1 MKNNKGFT
9 IAELLVTFVL
19 VMSIVLALFKV
30 VDHYRERQQNA
41 TSVKEMNS
49 YRNQIVKVV
58 EDDILFNYGGIKE
71 IKGLDKATLE
81 LESGGLEQTDFQQ
94 GIEITFNGV
103 IANTQPNTTNT
114 KKLIVKKNG
123 ILYGEMFY
131 EFPSKFVSAVDDVIY
146 TETQVK
152 KVNQIGEPLPPKE
165 IYSIHIDLTHSELNR
180 IFNINIVAVNNT
192 TTNTDATSE
201 TP

>member
-71 IKGLDKATLE
+71 IKGLDQNDKSLNAIEKAN
-81 LESGGLEQTDFQQ
+81 FQQ
-94 GIEITFNGV
+94 GIEIAFNGV

-131 EFPSKFVSAVDDVIY
+131 EFPSKFVSAIDDVIY
-146 TETQVK
+146 TETQVENVSSEDSLLK
-152 KVNQIGEPLPPKE
+152 KA

-192 TTNTDATSE
+192 TTITDTTNE

>member
-41 TSVKEMNS
+41 TSAKEMNS

-58 EDDILFNYGGIKE
+58 EDDILFNCGGIKE
-71 IKGLDKATLE
+71 IKGLDQNDPSPSLTKIEKAN
-81 LESGGLEQTDFQQ
+81 FQQ
-94 GIEITFNGV
+94 GIEITFNGFV
-103 IANTQPNTTNT
+103 DDNKPII
-114 KKLIVKKNG
+114 KRLIVKKNG
-123 ILYGEMFY
+123 ILYGGRFY

-146 TETQVK
+146 TETQVENVSSDPLLK
-152 KVNQIGEPLPPKE
+152 KA

-192 TTNTDATSE
+192 TTDTTSG

>member
-58 EDDILFNYGGIKE
+58 EDDILFNCEGIKE
-71 IKGLDKATLE
+71 IKGLDQNDDLSLSPIEKA
-81 LESGGLEQTDFQQ
+81 DFQQ
-94 GIEITFNGV
+94 GIEIAFNKLDAKDNP
-103 IANTQPNTTNT
+103 II
-114 KKLIVKKNG
+114 KRLIVKKNG

-146 TETQVK
+146 TETQVENVSSDPLLK
-152 KVNQIGEPLPPKE
+152 KA

-180 IFNINIVAVNNT
+180 IFNINIVAVNT
-192 TTNTDATSE
+192 TTNTDTTE

>member
-58 EDDILFNYGGIKE
+58 EDDILFNCGGIKE
-71 IKGLDKATLE
+71 IKGLDLKPSE
-81 LESGGLEQTDFQQ
+81 EPNSQQ
-94 GIEITFNGV
+94 GIKITFNGV
-103 IANTQPNTTNT
+103 DGNGALIT
-114 KKLIVKKNG
+114 KNLIVKKDG
-123 ILYGEMFY
+123 ILYDDMFY

-146 TETQVK
+146 TET
-152 KVNQIGEPLPPKE
+152 KVSSDDSSLDKA

-180 IFNINIVAVNNT
+180 IFNINIVAVNT
-192 TTNTDATSE
+192 TTNTDTTE

>member
-71 IKGLDKATLE
+71 IKGLDLKPSEA
-81 LESGGLEQTDFQQ
+81 QQ
-94 GIEITFNGV
+94 GIEITFNEV
-103 IANTQPNTTNT
+103 IANAQPNTINT
-114 KKLIVKKNG
+114 KRLIVKKNG
-123 ILYGEMFY
+123 ILYGDMFY

-146 TETQVK
+146 TETQVENVSSDASSLK
-152 KVNQIGEPLPPKE
+152 KV

>member
-41 TSVKEMNS
+41 TSAKEMNS

-58 EDDILFNYGGIKE
+58 EDDILFNCGGIKE
-71 IKGLDKATLE
+71 IKGLDQNDPSPSLTEIEKAN
-81 LESGGLEQTDFQQ
+81 FQQ
-94 GIEITFNGV
+94 GIEITFNGFV
-103 IANTQPNTTNT
+103 DDNKPII
-114 KKLIVKKNG
+114 KRLIVKKNG
-123 ILYGEMFY
+123 ILYGGRFY

-146 TETQVK
+146 TETQVENVSSDPLLK
-152 KVNQIGEPLPPKE
+152 KA

-180 IFNINIVAVNNT
+180 IFNINIVAVNT
-192 TTNTDATSE
+192 TTNTNDTSTGTE
-201 TP
+201 DGQ

>member
-58 EDDILFNYGGIKE
+58 EDDILFNCGGIKE
-71 IKGLDKATLE
+71 IKGLDKSTLE
-81 LESGGLEQTDFQQ
+81 SDGLEQTDFQQ
-94 GIEITFNGV
+94 GIEITFNKV
-103 IANTQPNTTNT
+103 DDEKNTQIT
-114 KKLIVKKNG
+114 KNLIVKKNG
-123 ILYGEMFY
+123 ILYDDMFY

-146 TETQVK
+146 TET
-152 KVNQIGEPLPPKE
+152 KVSSDDSSLDKA

-192 TTNTDATSE
+192 PTDTDTTSE
-201 TP
+201 TQ

>member
-71 IKGLDKATLE
+71 IKGLDQNDISLSPIEKAN
-81 LESGGLEQTDFQQ
+81 FQQ
-94 GIEITFNGV
+94 GIEIAFNKLDAKDNP
-103 IANTQPNTTNT
+103 II
-114 KKLIVKKNG
+114 KRLIVKKNG
-123 ILYGEMFY
+123 ILYDEMFY

-146 TETQVK
+146 TETQVENVSSDPLLK
-152 KVNQIGEPLPPKE
+152 KA

-192 TTNTDATSE
+192 TTDTTSG

>member
-71 IKGLDKATLE
+71 IKGLDLKPSEA
-81 LESGGLEQTDFQQ
+81 QQ
-94 GIEITFNGV
+94 GIEITFNEV

-114 KKLIVKKNG
+114 TNTKRLIVKKNG
-123 ILYGEMFY
+123 ILYGDMFY

>member
-58 EDDILFNYGGIKE
+58 EDDILFNCEGIKE
-71 IKGLDKATLE
+71 IKGLDLKPSE
-81 LESGGLEQTDFQQ
+81 EPNSQQ
-94 GIEITFNGV
+94 GIKITFNGV
-103 IANTQPNTTNT
+103 DDNGVLIAKN
-114 KKLIVKKNG
+114 LIVKKNG
-123 ILYGEMFY
+123 ILYDNMFY

-146 TETQVK
+146 TET
-152 KVNQIGEPLPPKE
+152 KVSSDASSLDKA

-192 TTNTDATSE
+192 PTDTDTTSE

>member
-58 EDDILFNYGGIKE
+58 EDDILFNYRGIKE
-71 IKGLDKATLE
+71 IKGLDQNDLSLSAIEKAN
-81 LESGGLEQTDFQQ
+81 FQQ

-114 KKLIVKKNG
+114 KRLIVKKNG

-146 TETQVK
+146 TETQVENVSSEDPSLK
-152 KVNQIGEPLPPKE
+152 KV

-192 TTNTDATSE
+192 PTITDTTNK

>member
-71 IKGLDKATLE
+71 IKGLDKASLKDAT
-81 LESGGLEQTDFQQ
+81 TDFQQ
-94 GIEITFNGV
+94 GIEITFNKLDAKDNP
-103 IANTQPNTTNT
+103 IT
-114 KKLIVKKNG
+114 KKLIVRKSG
-123 ILYGEMFY
+123 ISYGEMFY

-192 TTNTDATSE
+192 PTNTDTTNE

>member
-71 IKGLDKATLE
+71 IKGLDLKPSEA
-81 LESGGLEQTDFQQ
+81 QQ
-94 GIEITFNGV
+94 GIEITFNEV
-103 IANTQPNTTNT
+103 IANTQPNT
-114 KKLIVKKNG
+114 KRLIVKKNG
-123 ILYGEMFY
+123 ILYGDMFY

-146 TETQVK
+146 TET
-152 KVNQIGEPLPPKE
+152 KVSSDDSSLDKA

-192 TTNTDATSE
+192 TTNTDTTSE

>member
-41 TSVKEMNS
+41 TSAKETNS

-58 EDDILFNYGGIKE
+58 EDDILFNCGGR
-71 IKGLDKATLE
+71 
-81 LESGGLEQTDFQQ
+81 
-94 GIEITFNGV
+94 IEIIFNKLDAKDNK
-103 IANTQPNTTNT
+103 IT
-114 KKLIVKKNG
+114 KKLIVRKSG
-123 ILYGEMFY
+123 ISYGGMFY

-146 TETQVK
+146 TETQVENVSSDSLLK
-152 KVNQIGEPLPPKE
+152 
-165 IYSIHIDLTHSELNR
+165 
-180 IFNINIVAVNNT
+180 
-192 TTNTDATSE
+192 
-201 TP
+201 

>member
-71 IKGLDKATLE
+71 IKGLDLKPSEA
-81 LESGGLEQTDFQQ
+81 QQ
-94 GIEITFNGV
+94 GIEITFNEV
-103 IANTQPNTTNT
+103 IANAQPNTTNT
-114 KKLIVKKNG
+114 KRLIVKKNG
-123 ILYGEMFY
+123 ILYGDMFY

-152 KVNQIGEPLPPKE
+152 NVSSGDSSLDKA

-192 TTNTDATSE
+192 TTNTDATNE
-201 TP
+201 PP

>member
-71 IKGLDKATLE
+71 IKGLDQNDGLSLSPIEKA
-81 LESGGLEQTDFQQ
+81 DFQQ

-103 IANTQPNTTNT
+103 IANAQPNTTNT
-114 KKLIVKKNG
+114 KRLIVKKNG
-123 ILYGEMFY
+123 ILYGDMFY

-152 KVNQIGEPLPPKE
+152 KVNQIGEPLPPKA

>member
-58 EDDILFNYGGIKE
+58 EDDILFNYGGIEE
-71 IKGLDKATLE
+71 IKGLDQNDDLSLSPIEKA
-81 LESGGLEQTDFQQ
+81 DFQQ
-94 GIEITFNGV
+94 GIEIAFNKLDAKDNP
-103 IANTQPNTTNT
+103 II
-114 KKLIVKKNG
+114 KRLIVKKNG
-123 ILYGEMFY
+123 ILYDDIFY

-146 TETQVK
+146 TETQVENVSSDPLLK
-152 KVNQIGEPLPPKE
+152 KA

-192 TTNTDATSE
+192 TTDTTSE

>member
-58 EDDILFNYGGIKE
+58 EDDILFNCEGIKE
-71 IKGLDKATLE
+71 IKGLDLKPSE
-81 LESGGLEQTDFQQ
+81 GPNSQQ
-94 GIEITFNGV
+94 GIKITFNGV
-103 IANTQPNTTNT
+103 DDNGVLIAKN
-114 KKLIVKKNG
+114 LIVKNNG
-123 ILYGEMFY
+123 ILYGDMFY

-152 KVNQIGEPLPPKE
+152 NVSSEDPSLKKA

-192 TTNTDATSE
+192 PTDTDTTSE
-201 TP
+201 TT

>member
-49 YRNQIVKVV
+49 YRNQIVKAV

-71 IKGLDKATLE
+71 IKGLDQNDLSLSPIEKAN
-81 LESGGLEQTDFQQ
+81 FQQ

-114 KKLIVKKNG
+114 KRLIVKKNG
-123 ILYGEMFY
+123 VLYGDMFY

-180 IFNINIVAVNNT
+180 VFNINIVAVNNT
-192 TTNTDATSE
+192 PTITDTTNE

>member
-71 IKGLDKATLE
+71 IKGLDQNDKSLDATEKAN
-81 LESGGLEQTDFQQ
+81 FQQ

-123 ILYGEMFY
+123 ILYGKMFY

-146 TETQVK
+146 TETQVENVSSDPLLK
-152 KVNQIGEPLPPKE
+152 KA

-180 IFNINIVAVNNT
+180 IFNINIVAVNT
-192 TTNTDATSE
+192 TTNTNDTSTGTE
-201 TP
+201 DGQ

>member
-41 TSVKEMNS
+41 TSAKEMNS

-71 IKGLDKATLE
+71 IKGLDLKPSEA
-81 LESGGLEQTDFQQ
+81 QQ
-94 GIEITFNGV
+94 GIEITFNEV

-114 KKLIVKKNG
+114 KRLIVKKNG
-123 ILYGEMFY
+123 ILYDNMFY

-146 TETQVK
+146 TETQVENVSSEDPSLK
-152 KVNQIGEPLPPKE
+152 KV

-192 TTNTDATSE
+192 TTITDATSE

>member
-58 EDDILFNYGGIKE
+58 EDDILFNYGGIEE
-71 IKGLDKATLE
+71 IKGLDQNDDLSLSPIEKA
-81 LESGGLEQTDFQQ
+81 DFQQ
-94 GIEITFNGV
+94 GIEIAFNKLDAKDNP
-103 IANTQPNTTNT
+103 II
-114 KKLIVKKNG
+114 KRLIVKKNG
-123 ILYGEMFY
+123 ILYDDMFY

-146 TETQVK
+146 TETQVENVSSDPLLK
-152 KVNQIGEPLPPKE
+152 KA

-192 TTNTDATSE
+192 TTDTTSG

>member
-41 TSVKEMNS
+41 TSAKEMNS

-71 IKGLDKATLE
+71 IKGLDLKPSEA
-81 LESGGLEQTDFQQ
+81 QQ
-94 GIEITFNGV
+94 GIEITFNEV
-103 IANTQPNTTNT
+103 IANAQPNTPNT
-114 KKLIVKKNG
+114 KRLIVKKNG
-123 ILYGEMFY
+123 ILYGDMFY

-180 IFNINIVAVNNT
+180 VFNINIVAVNNNP
-192 TTNTDATSE
+192 TNTDTTSE

>member
-19 VMSIVLALFKV
+19 VMSIVLALFKL

-71 IKGLDKATLE
+71 IKGLDQNDLSLSAIEKAN
-81 LESGGLEQTDFQQ
+81 FQQ
-94 GIEITFNGV
+94 GIEITFNEV
-103 IANTQPNTTNT
+103 IANTQPNT
-114 KKLIVKKNG
+114 KRLIVKKNG
-123 ILYGEMFY
+123 ILYDNMFY

-146 TETQVK
+146 TETQVEKVSSEDPSLK
-152 KVNQIGEPLPPKE
+152 KA

-192 TTNTDATSE
+192 PTNTDATSE

>member
-41 TSVKEMNS
+41 TSAKEMNS

-58 EDDILFNYGGIKE
+58 EDDILFNCGGIKE
-71 IKGLDKATLE
+71 IKGLDQNDPSPSLTEIEKAN
-81 LESGGLEQTDFQQ
+81 FQQ
-94 GIEITFNGV
+94 GIEITFNGFV
-103 IANTQPNTTNT
+103 DDNKPII
-114 KKLIVKKNG
+114 KRLIVKKNG
-123 ILYGEMFY
+123 ILYGGRFY

-146 TETQVK
+146 TETQVENVSSEDSSLK
-152 KVNQIGEPLPPKE
+152 KA

-180 IFNINIVAVNNT
+180 IFNINIVAVNT
-192 TTNTDATSE
+192 TTNTDTTSE

>member
-71 IKGLDKATLE
+71 IKGLDLKPSEA
-81 LESGGLEQTDFQQ
+81 QQ
-94 GIEITFNGV
+94 GIEITFNEV

-114 KKLIVKKNG
+114 KRLIVKKNG
-123 ILYGEMFY
+123 ILYGDMFY

-146 TETQVK
+146 TETQVENVSSEVPLLK
-152 KVNQIGEPLPPKE
+152 KA

-192 TTNTDATSE
+192 PTNTDATSE

>member
-71 IKGLDKATLE
+71 IKGLDKSTLE
-81 LESGGLEQTDFQQ
+81 SDGLEQTDFQQ
-94 GIEITFNGV
+94 GIEITFNKV
-103 IANTQPNTTNT
+103 IANTKPNTTNT
-114 KKLIVKKNG
+114 KRLIVKKNG
-123 ILYGEMFY
+123 ILYDDIFY

-146 TETQVK
+146 TET
-152 KVNQIGEPLPPKE
+152 KVSSDDSSLDKA

-192 TTNTDATSE
+192 PTDTNTTSQ

>member
-71 IKGLDKATLE
+71 IKGLDKSTLE
-81 LESGGLEQTDFQQ
+81 SDGLEQTDFQQ
-94 GIEITFNGV
+94 GIEITFNKV
-103 IANTQPNTTNT
+103 IANTQPNTTNP
-114 KKLIVKKNG
+114 KRLIVKKNG
-123 ILYGEMFY
+123 ILYDNMFY

-146 TETQVK
+146 TET
-152 KVNQIGEPLPPKE
+152 KVSSDDSSLDKA

-192 TTNTDATSE
+192 PTDTDTTSE

>member
-71 IKGLDKATLE
+71 IKGLDLKPSEA
-81 LESGGLEQTDFQQ
+81 QQ
-94 GIEITFNGV
+94 GIEITFNEV
-103 IANTQPNTTNT
+103 IANTQTNTTNT
-114 KKLIVKKNG
+114 KNLIVKKNG
-123 ILYGEMFY
+123 ILYGDMFY

-146 TETQVK
+146 TETQVENVSSEVPLLK
-152 KVNQIGEPLPPKE
+152 KA

-192 TTNTDATSE
+192 PTNTDTTSE
-201 TP
+201 TPSP

>member
-71 IKGLDKATLE
+71 IKGLDQNDISLSPIEKAN
-81 LESGGLEQTDFQQ
+81 FQQ
-94 GIEITFNGV
+94 GIEITFNKV
-103 IANTQPNTTNT
+103 DDEKNTQITQN
-114 KKLIVKKNG
+114 LIVKKNG
-123 ILYGEMFY
+123 ILYGDMFY

-146 TETQVK
+146 TET
-152 KVNQIGEPLPPKE
+152 KVSSDDSSLDKA

-180 IFNINIVAVNNT
+180 IFNINIVAVNT
-192 TTNTDATSE
+192 TTNTDTTE

>member
-1 MKNNKGFT
+1 
-9 IAELLVTFVL
+9 
-19 VMSIVLALFKV
+19 MSIVLALFKV

-58 EDDILFNYGGIKE
+58 EDDILFNYRGIKE
-71 IKGLDKATLE
+71 IKGLDQNDISLSPIEKAN
-81 LESGGLEQTDFQQ
+81 FQQ
-94 GIEITFNGV
+94 GIEITFNEV
-103 IANTQPNTTNT
+103 IANTQPNTINT
-114 KKLIVKKNG
+114 KRLIVKKNG
-123 ILYGEMFY
+123 ILYDDMFY

-192 TTNTDATSE
+192 PTDTDTTSE

>member
-71 IKGLDKATLE
+71 IKGLDQNDISLSPIEKAN
-81 LESGGLEQTDFQQ
+81 FQQ
-94 GIEITFNGV
+94 GIEITFNEV
-103 IANTQPNTTNT
+103 IANTQPNTTNP
-114 KKLIVKKNG
+114 KRLIVKKNG
-123 ILYGEMFY
+123 ILYGDMFY

-146 TETQVK
+146 TET
-152 KVNQIGEPLPPKE
+152 KVSSDDSSLDKA

-192 TTNTDATSE
+192 PTDSTSE

>member
-58 EDDILFNYGGIKE
+58 EDDILFNCEGIKE
-71 IKGLDKATLE
+71 IKGLDQNDDLSLSPIEKA
-81 LESGGLEQTDFQQ
+81 DFQQ
-94 GIEITFNGV
+94 GIEIAFNKLDAKDNP
-103 IANTQPNTTNT
+103 II
-114 KKLIVKKNG
+114 KRLIVKKNG
-123 ILYGEMFY
+123 ILYGNMFY

-146 TETQVK
+146 TET
-152 KVNQIGEPLPPKE
+152 KVSSDDSSLDKA

-192 TTNTDATSE
+192 PTGTDSTSE

>member
-58 EDDILFNYGGIKE
+58 EDDILFNYGGIKA
-71 IKGLDKATLE
+71 KTG
-81 LESGGLEQTDFQQ
+81 
-94 GIEITFNGV
+94 
-103 IANTQPNTTNT
+103 T
-114 KKLIVKKNG
+114 KKTTYEYLNGKRTLIYDSFRN
-123 ILYGEMFY
+123 
-131 EFPSKFVSAVDDVIY
+131 
-146 TETQVK
+146 
-152 KVNQIGEPLPPKE
+152 
-165 IYSIHIDLTHSELNR
+165 
-180 IFNINIVAVNNT
+180 FN
-192 TTNTDATSE
+192 SM
-201 TP
+201 

>member
-41 TSVKEMNS
+41 TSAKEMNS

-58 EDDILFNYGGIKE
+58 EDDILFNCGGIKE
-71 IKGLDKATLE
+71 IKGLDQNDPSPSLTEIEKAN
-81 LESGGLEQTDFQQ
+81 FQQ
-94 GIEITFNGV
+94 GIEITFNGFV
-103 IANTQPNTTNT
+103 DDNKPII
-114 KKLIVKKNG
+114 KRLIVKKNG
-123 ILYGEMFY
+123 ILYGGRFY

-146 TETQVK
+146 TETQVENVSSDPLLK
-152 KVNQIGEPLPPKE
+152 KA

-180 IFNINIVAVNNT
+180 IFNINIVAVNT
-192 TTNTDATSE
+192 TTNTDTTE

>member
-58 EDDILFNYGGIKE
+58 EDDILFNNGGIKE
-71 IKGLDKATLE
+71 IKGLDLKPSEA
-81 LESGGLEQTDFQQ
+81 QQ
-94 GIEITFNGV
+94 GIEITFNEV
-103 IANTQPNTTNT
+103 IANAQPNT
-114 KKLIVKKNG
+114 KRLIVKKNG
-123 ILYGEMFY
+123 ILYGDMFY

-146 TETQVK
+146 TET
-152 KVNQIGEPLPPKE
+152 KVSSDASSLDKA

-180 IFNINIVAVNNT
+180 IFNINIVAVNNNP
-192 TTNTDATSE
+192 TNTDTTSE

>member
-58 EDDILFNYGGIKE
+58 EDDILFNCEGIKE
-71 IKGLDKATLE
+71 IKGLDLKPSE
-81 LESGGLEQTDFQQ
+81 GPNSQQ
-94 GIEITFNGV
+94 GIKITFNKV
-103 IANTQPNTTNT
+103 DDEKNTLIT
-114 KKLIVKKNG
+114 KNLIVKKDG
-123 ILYGEMFY
+123 ILYGNMFY

-146 TETQVK
+146 TET
-152 KVNQIGEPLPPKE
+152 KVSSDDSSLDKA

-192 TTNTDATSE
+192 PTDTNTTSQ

>member
-58 EDDILFNYGGIKE
+58 EDDILFNCEGIKE
-71 IKGLDKATLE
+71 IKGLDLKPSEA
-81 LESGGLEQTDFQQ
+81 QQ
-94 GIEITFNGV
+94 GIEITFNKV
-103 IANTQPNTTNT
+103 DDEKNTQIT
-114 KKLIVKKNG
+114 KNLIVKKNG
-123 ILYGEMFY
+123 ILYGDMFY

-146 TETQVK
+146 TETQVENVSSDPLLK
-152 KVNQIGEPLPPKE
+152 KA

-180 IFNINIVAVNNT
+180 IFNINIVAVNT
-192 TTNTDATSE
+192 TTNTDTTE

>member
-30 VDHYRERQQNA
+30 VDHYRERQQNE

-58 EDDILFNYGGIKE
+58 EDDILFNCEGIKE
-71 IKGLDKATLE
+71 IKGLDQNDDLSLSPIEKA
-81 LESGGLEQTDFQQ
+81 DFQQ
-94 GIEITFNGV
+94 GIEIAFNKLDAKDNP
-103 IANTQPNTTNT
+103 II
-114 KKLIVKKNG
+114 KRLIVKKNG

-146 TETQVK
+146 TETQVENVSSDPLLK
-152 KVNQIGEPLPPKE
+152 KA

-192 TTNTDATSE
+192 TTDTTSG

>member
-71 IKGLDKATLE
+71 IKGLDLKPSEA
-81 LESGGLEQTDFQQ
+81 QQ
-94 GIEITFNGV
+94 GIEITFNEV

-114 KKLIVKKNG
+114 KRLIVKKNG
-123 ILYGEMFY
+123 ILYDDMFY

-152 KVNQIGEPLPPKE
+152 NVSSNDSSLKKT

-192 TTNTDATSE
+192 PTITDTTNE